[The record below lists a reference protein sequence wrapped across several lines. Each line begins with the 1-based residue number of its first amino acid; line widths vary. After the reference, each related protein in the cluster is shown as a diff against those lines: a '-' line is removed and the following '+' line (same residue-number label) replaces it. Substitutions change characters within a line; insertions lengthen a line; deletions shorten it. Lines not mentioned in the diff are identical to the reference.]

1 MDGLLASWECS
12 TKYTT
17 THIGLRFL
25 SNYVGKQMRGLKVF
39 MMIMFFCLLMLLWHP
54 VSAASADDWAIQ
66 NGGFEKGIIGWE
78 HGGGGSLAVTST
90 NPHSGNYSME
100 ISSSIIQQA
109 YFYQYIDF
117 PNTSF
122 VYSFW
127 LFRANPT
134 SSTACYLARD
144 WDQNTARIVSS
155 LVIQGNMIELNAWD
169 APFAPG
175 RQVYSY
181 NVAVG
186 SWHNVTF
193 VANNALKTQGF
204 YIDGNLIAT
213 LNSSSG
219 SVFNPDILIFGDVTN
234 EACNGVFYFDDFK
247 LEPLETATPS
257 PSPTPTP
264 TPTTSPSPT
273 PSATPTPTPIPSPTS
288 STPTL
293 VVSCKSSTSY
303 SGFNV
308 QIIGS
313 LTFNGTGISEAPI
326 LLSYSANGGKSWID
340 LTLVYTGSDGSY
352 LVTWMPSVTG
362 NYLLKAVWEGNEIYS
377 NTSTI
382 VNLAVTPFA
391 EQSVFSVTSNSTIS
405 EFSFNSTSRELRF
418 GVSGPS
424 GTTGY
429 VNVYI
434 PKSLI
439 GNISSLQVYLD
450 GNQTDYTAASQ
461 SDGWFLYFIYQHST
475 HVVTINVG
483 SSVQANE
490 NPLANWMLYGIL
502 LAIVI
507 IVIGVVLALKRGK
520 NVKEMPLSS
529 L

>member
-382 VNLAVTPFA
+382 VNLAVTSFA